1 MAAVALAG
9 TVAGDSGARCM
20 ETAREEAVALLSPGE
35 QAAGVPA
42 TAAPISPAAAITV
55 AGKATSPQNTDAHL
69 TSRDFPSGPVQRGRG
84 GEVAG
89 GGAREAI
96 L

>member
-1 MAAVALAG
+1 MTCKATARG
-9 TVAGDSGARCM
+9 GCSGSGIVAGDPGARCM
-20 ETAREEAVALLSPGE
+20 ESAREEAVALLSPGE

-69 TSRDFPSGPVQRGRG
+69 TSRDFAAGR
-84 GEVAG
+84 
-89 GGAREAI
+89 
-96 L
+96 